1 MSVNQFRFNPAQQVN
16 SMKGR
21 TALERAWPG
30 KKLSEYMNGALFGG
44 GKQTPAERWTYIN
57 SGHGT
62 GNYGVTNINTATP
75 KYDEILIWANCSQDS
90 TWSGAGSIYL
100 GYGAESGGYGV
111 GGSTFVKRGN
121 WGGHSYGNET
131 SSTLQFISG
140 ISNYTAGLWIYVT
153 NCASTT
159 DYKPFMARHSYSG
172 GNSGTYQDTFWMHGI
187 IQRTTVMND
196 FFVRTPYNN
205 GNADYQ
211 PWAVWGGRKA
221 E

>member
-1 MSVNQFRFNPAQQVN
+1 MKLERFNPSTNVSNWQGR
-16 SMKGR
+16 SEYLKGY
-21 TALERAWPG
+21 PG
-30 KKLSEYMNGALFGG
+30 KAMSDALNGGFFGG
-44 GKQTPAERWTYIN
+44 VKQTPAERWTYIN
-57 SGHGT
+57 SGHGS

-75 KYDEILIWANCSQDS
+75 KYDEILIWANCSQNN

-121 WGGHSYGNET
+121 WGGHTYGNET

-172 GNSGTYQDTFWMHGI
+172 GNSGSYQDTFWMHGI

-205 GNADYQ
+205 GDQNIQ